1 MSPNFRTFNELFEY
15 KKNPHTALL
24 FNIVKDM
31 ITILIIWCLFRLFG
45 YLVFGID
52 KLLPIRTLPEDMK
65 LPPFSTSNVYFIVCT
80 VVCHSNLYEWDYIF
94 TFFRKIFSYLLYHF
108 NQLFIFIIKNH
119 PGIISLYQFK

>member
-65 LPPFSTSNVYFIVCT
+65 LPPFSTSNVYFIVT
-80 VVCHSNLYEWDYIF
+80 
-94 TFFRKIFSYLLYHF
+94 SYVTIGIIILSGIE
-108 NQLFIFIIKNH
+108 NFIKYIIKTVSELRKLFTRGTIN
-119 PGIISLYQFK
+119 